1 MISNEV
7 IIEMIDQEIEF
18 YKSITPEDKKDPM
31 YNKYDQG
38 FIAGMIHIK
47 GLFRKETN
55 ENGTKEEG

>member
-1 MISNEV
+1 
-7 IIEMIDQEIEF
+7 MIDQEIEF